1 MLFPNPKAFWG
12 AFPQIPSSP
21 AFPGTRGAPLP
32 STLRSYSPSIIWLLG
47 SALCVGV
54 CFSCFLT
61 HILFG
66 GVGLSLSRWSPSQ
79 DILQSICEPET
90 TGNSFFFFLIQEGPS
105 VCFMLSILFV
115 NLKACSLCKTTLWKY
130 TRAHTH
136 AHTHRIL
143 LVKKSM
149 ANSCKRKLLEKD
161 KFYLFKEA
169 GKPFHFCDFA
179 F

>member
-90 TGNSFFFFLIQEGPS
+90 TGNSFFFLFDS
-105 VCFMLSILFV
+105 RRSLSLLHVVYSFCKSQGMFSLQ
-115 NLKACSLCKTTLWKY
+115 NNSLKIYMST
-130 TRAHTH
+130 HTCT
-136 AHTHRIL
+136 HTQNII
-143 LVKKSM
+143 S
-149 ANSCKRKLLEKD
+149 
-161 KFYLFKEA
+161 
-169 GKPFHFCDFA
+169 
-179 F
+179 